1 MSLPRARQNCRL
13 AKRGGMYGSGVVT
26 GIDPAAVEL
35 HRLLETQARE
45 LSAVLARFTEA
56 RGLLPRRS
64 DAGWRGLAHFAYELK
79 LDELRSE
86 LALLYDQLASA
97 VRETRRA
104 VDTLGSRVG

>member
-1 MSLPRARQNCRL
+1 
-13 AKRGGMYGSGVVT
+13 MYGSEVVT

-35 HRLLETQARE
+35 HGLLDEQARE
-45 LSAVLARFTEA
+45 LSAVLARFAEA

-86 LALLYDQLASA
+86 LALLHEQLASSL
-97 VRETRRA
+97 RETRRA
-104 VDTLGSRVG
+104 VDSLGSRVG